1 MKTLKYIPIIFS
13 MLILANIKE
22 IEDIMLK
29 KYRKYKR
36 IYR

>member
-1 MKTLKYIPIIFS
+1 MKILKYIPIIFS

-22 IEDIMLK
+22 IEEKVLR